1 MRKQHIP
8 EVGATKKSAPSQ
20 KKQRTTRGAHR
31 CRRQLFHL
39 NALDRQ
45 DANVGVFVADH
56 ILMVLE
62 AAVPQFVPGIC
73 ARILDDGKAIGRLE
87 TGIARGLVEATG

>member
-1 MRKQHIP
+1 MEPTAAVVSYFISTLSTDRMR
-8 EVGATKKSAPSQ
+8 TSAYLLPS
-20 KKQRTTRGAHR
+20 
-31 CRRQLFHL
+31 
-39 NALDRQ
+39 
-45 DANVGVFVADH
+45 H

>member
-1 MRKQHIP
+1 
-8 EVGATKKSAPSQ
+8 
-20 KKQRTTRGAHR
+20 
-31 CRRQLFHL
+31 
-39 NALDRQ
+39 
-45 DANVGVFVADH
+45 
-56 ILMVLE
+56 MVLE